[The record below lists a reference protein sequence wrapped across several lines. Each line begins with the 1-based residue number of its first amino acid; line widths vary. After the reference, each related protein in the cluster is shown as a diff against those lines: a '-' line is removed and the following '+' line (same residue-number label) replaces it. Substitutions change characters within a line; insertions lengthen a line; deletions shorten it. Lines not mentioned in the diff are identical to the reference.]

1 MAERSAVI
9 AWLNHLQVLM
19 PPHRVMLVGAGNAS
33 GRWVQWLQQAN
44 IEAASLVEAADES
57 FHSLQALVSAK
68 PNWRAS
74 QQVIGPNTQVVT
86 FYVAS
91 VGSESGLLEPESQQG
106 IWPNIK
112 TRQKQDRQAITLS
125 EAMRDDEV
133 SADWL
138 VLDCSPALS
147 LLMGAAERLAGVH
160 VVLART
166 ALSAAGEQGES
177 QELAGLKQHLA
188 AAGFRL
194 VCTEAGRHPAL
205 GHALWVRQTQSDSES
220 LRPQL
225 EAALKEN
232 AAQKVRHAEQLAQ
245 ATAATKKLAQEHAS
259 SVAHAK
265 AAQDQCEQLQAELL
279 KLKETQIQQR
289 RAMEEATEKA
299 KEAKETVEKTLAAA
313 QAEKALLSKENS
325 AEAARHAEQLAQA
338 AAAAKKLAEERATS
352 MAQAKAAQAQSEQLQ
367 AQLLQAKETQIQQR
381 RATEEATEEATEKAK
396 EAKEAKEALEK
407 TLAAAQAEKALLSK
421 EKAELVSAKDKVEK
435 LANERQARI
444 KLLDQRLQILQTNMN
459 HGESRYRALQAEL
472 LKAEAQIE
480 LIKAF
485 VLRDPAQ

>member
-1 MAERSAVI
+1 MNVQIQPTQGMQSLAERSTVI
-9 AWLNHLQVLM
+9 SWLNHLQVLM
-19 PPHRVMLVGAGNAS
+19 PPRRVMLVGAGNAS

-44 IEAASLVEAADES
+44 IEAASLFEAADDA
-57 FHSLQALVSAK
+57 FHSLQALVSTK

-74 QQVIGPNTQVVT
+74 QQVIGPNTQIVT

-133 SADWL
+133 TADCL
-138 VLDCSPALS
+138 VLDCSPALT
-147 LLMGAAERLAGVH
+147 LLMGAAELLSGVH

-194 VCTEAGRHPAL
+194 VCTEAGRHPVL

-232 AAQKVRHAEQLAQ
+232 AAQTVRHAEQLAQ

-289 RAMEEATEKA
+289 RTTE
-299 KEAKETVEKTLAAA
+299 
-313 QAEKALLSKENS
+313 
-325 AEAARHAEQLAQA
+325 
-338 AAAAKKLAEERATS
+338 
-352 MAQAKAAQAQSEQLQ
+352 
-367 AQLLQAKETQIQQR
+367 
-381 RATEEATEEATEKAK
+381 

-421 EKAELVSAKDKVEK
+421 ENAAQAARHAEQLAQAAAATKKQAEEHTSCKAQGTAAQAHAEQLQAEILKLKETQIQQRRTTEEAKEAKEALEKTLSAAQAEKALLSKEKAELVAAREKVEK

-459 HGESRYRALQAEL
+459 NGESRYRALQAEL